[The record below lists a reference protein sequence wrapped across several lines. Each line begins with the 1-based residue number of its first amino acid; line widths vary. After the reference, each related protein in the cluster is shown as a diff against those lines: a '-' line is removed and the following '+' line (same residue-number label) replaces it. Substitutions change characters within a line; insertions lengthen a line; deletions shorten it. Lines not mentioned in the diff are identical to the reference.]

1 MALSGWLGRIIRHV
15 LKDRG
20 HMVHC
25 FMWHKFWLMLVSKQA
40 FPYHESFVEVL
51 TNRKPTHGILL
62 NFWNNSSWT
71 YLSHMVHHWAHGQ
84 PPNRQT
90 NFPMELV
97 YSWIF
102 FFSFLP
108 LNSIYFQ
115 RTIFENIF
123 HYTCNKKT
131 NIAKRLTFKEW
142 NLNNSYKMLIA
153 LIIFATLVFDIS
165 HQCDFVCTIK
175 KMEPQSTPIK
185 WMTSFQ
191 IIFRR
196 WPKVRD
202 DVCPFVMNSEV
213 LNHQVPTTIFVYVL
227 FTYISNFRFWH

>member
-51 TNRKPTHGILL
+51 TNTKPTHGILL
-62 NFWNNSSWT
+62 NFLNNSCWT
-71 YLSHMVHHWAHGQ
+71 YLSRMVHHWAHGQ

-102 FFSFLP
+102 FTFNLWIVFISKELLLRISFT
-108 LNSIYFQ
+108 IRAIKQIQQ
-115 RTIFENIF
+115 RE
-123 HYTCNKKT
+123 
-131 NIAKRLTFKEW
+131 
-142 NLNNSYKMLIA
+142 
-153 LIIFATLVFDIS
+153 
-165 HQCDFVCTIK
+165 
-175 KMEPQSTPIK
+175 
-185 WMTSFQ
+185 
-191 IIFRR
+191 
-196 WPKVRD
+196 
-202 DVCPFVMNSEV
+202 
-213 LNHQVPTTIFVYVL
+213 
-227 FTYISNFRFWH
+227 